1 MKPIRKKISFLVAI
15 CMLCFSAI
23 AATVWYSS
31 MPHSTSIVGTD
42 LFVLEKASPHGYS
55 YVTMADIVSY
65 TGTNGIWTTD
75 GNSIYP
81 VTTHPVGIFYDIS
94 TNSGTS
100 LPMSSSLFN
109 STDANISA
117 VASINPVKSGGVLGP
132 TYTGGLSLYSQNG
145 ANAATINAQASSMTN
160 RSRASMLA
168 TTNGVDAWELT
179 YDGVFKG
186 NGLLDRSMISAQAI
200 STDATG
206 RLIPTNSPTYTT
218 INSTTVNSTTVNATT
233 INVSGK
239 ATLSIVNTLST
250 AATNGFFVFTNTW
263 SGSPTGTVD
272 MSIEDQALRTFTPM
286 SITGIINRSNIVTE
300 TVIMSITNASTT
312 NCLLTLAAGISL
324 PQRTNQVAVSNASV
338 ATLTLRYHP
347 AIGTN
352 AVFVQF

>member
-1 MKPIRKKISFLVAI
+1 MKPIRKKVLVLLALCAASFA
-15 CMLCFSAI
+15 AI

-31 MPHSTSIVGTD
+31 MPLAASLNGTD
-42 LFVLEKASPHGYS
+42 IIVVETAAPQGYKSATLSQLSTFVGG
-55 YVTMADIVSY
+55 V
-65 TGTNGIWTTD
+65 WTTD

-81 VTTHPVGIFYDIS
+81 VVSHPVGIFYDIS

-100 LPMSSSLFN
+100 LPMSSTLFN
-109 STDANISA
+109 STNSDISA
-117 VASINPVKSGGVLGP
+117 VASINPVKSGGVNGP
-132 TYTGGLSLYSQNG
+132 TYSGNLSIYSQNG
-145 ANAATINAQASSMTN
+145 LNAATINAQASSMTN
-160 RSRASMLA
+160 QSRSSMLA
-168 TTNGVDAWELT
+168 TTNGVDVWEMT
-179 YDGVFKG
+179 YNGVFEG
-186 NGLLDRSMISAQAI
+186 NGLLDRSMISAAAI
-200 STDATG
+200 STDSTG
-206 RLIPTNSPTYTT
+206 RLIPTNSPTYTN
-218 INSTTVNSTTVNATT
+218 INLTT

-263 SGSPTGTVD
+263 ANAPTGTVD
-272 MSIEDQALRTFTPM
+272 MSIEDQALRTYTPM

-312 NCLLTLAAGISL
+312 NCLLTLAAGISI

-338 ATLTLRYHP
+338 GTLTLRYHP